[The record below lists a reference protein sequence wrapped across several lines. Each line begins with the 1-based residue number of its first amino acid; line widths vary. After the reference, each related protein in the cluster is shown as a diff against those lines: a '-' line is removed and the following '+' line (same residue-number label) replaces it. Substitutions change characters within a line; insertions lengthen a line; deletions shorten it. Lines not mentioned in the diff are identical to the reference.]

1 MTKQKTVTLLLLL
14 LLSITFC
21 AIQAHAQNQENI
33 DETIESVED
42 EIGTATIEEASSIWG
57 LVGQAGGI
65 RYPLFGILIVG
76 IFLISLRSYELY
88 TDNKIQ
94 SELQETSFRHMSLN
108 EISSKISIQ
117 QDYML
122 SKIMAKL
129 LNVFQTNKNA
139 DYLHDEISNYN
150 SIQQDNYNT
159 FKNRIDFLSDTAGA
173 LGLLGTVWGMF
184 IVFSSGTLEREVI
197 LVGMGLALMSTLLGL
212 VVSIILNFCSTLSE
226 GYFTKHLENVTSKAD
241 ELRFRLI
248 ELSESPSILPK
259 APASNNNNYPNVK
272 TQGPKND
279 HVAKAATGKPKEIT
293 KAPEINEPSRIEVK
307 TNINK
312 EIRIGDSIDNI
323 QVYIHGSLNKPVKG
337 AELDILLEGKGY
349 INDDAG
355 KTTLKT
361 DTNGIVTFTWKPE
374 NKPGEKRLLI
384 KCSDEK
390 YKNVKTIL
398 KTFAKAG
405 TPENMKLLNNHQAGL
420 TGNALGKPVTI
431 SVTDSQGNPV
441 EGVKVL
447 MKVTMGDGKFD
458 NGKKETTTKTDEE
471 GKAFIDFTLGS
482 EPGFNAIDISLVDF
496 GITKSF
502 QAVGQEVT
510 V

>member
-1 MTKQKTVTLLLLL
+1 MNRLIIPLLLFFL
-14 LLSITFC
+14 LLSLAFTIENSYSFD
-21 AIQAHAQNQENI
+21 QESDNDVQELI
-33 DETIESVED
+33 DEDLEVSD
-42 EIGTATIEEASSIWG
+42 IEESTSIWG

-65 RYPLFGILIVG
+65 RYPIYGILIVG

-88 TDNKIQ
+88 SDNKIQ
-94 SELQETSFRHMSLN
+94 SDLQETSFRHMSLN

-117 QDYML
+117 QDFML
-122 SKIMAKL
+122 SRIMAKL
-129 LNVFQTNKNA
+129 LNVFQTNRNA

-150 SIQQDNYNT
+150 SVQQDNFNT

-226 GYFTKHLENVTSKAD
+226 GYFTKHLEKVTSKAD

-259 APASNNNNYPNVK
+259 ATSSNNNNHSK
-272 TQGPKND
+272 EKNKPAYISTEKNK
-279 HVAKAATGKPKEIT
+279 VSEKKAEP
-293 KAPEINEPSRIEVK
+293 INEPSSIEIKCK
-307 TNINK
+307 TNEIN
-312 EIRIGDSIDNI
+312 IGDKIEDIKVSLN
-323 QVYIHGSLNKPVKG
+323 GTLNKPIKDL
-337 AELDILLEGKGY
+337 ELDIILEGKGTV
-349 INDDAG
+349 NGNPG
-355 KTTLKT
+355 KTKLKT
-361 DTNGIVTFTWKPE
+361 DQNGTITFDWKPE
-374 NKPGEKRLLI
+374 NKVGEKRLLVR
-384 KCSDEK
+384 CADDK
-390 YKNVKTIL
+390 YKAINNILKINVK
-398 KTFAKAG
+398 AG
-405 TPENMKLLNNHQAGL
+405 EPSDMKLLNNHQAGL
-420 TGNALGKPVTI
+420 TGNQLNKPVTI
-431 SVTDSQGNPV
+431 IVSDKLGNPV
-441 EGVKVL
+441 GDVKVL

-458 NGKKETTTKTDEE
+458 NGKKEITTKTDAS
-471 GKAFIDFTLGS
+471 GKTFIDFTLGS
-482 EPGFNAIDISLVDF
+482 EPGFNAIDISLVDY